1 VYAGGPAAVAAAHG
15 PSQSCA
21 HSGGTIPPV
30 GRPNLTECGQLLVHG
45 ALALRCSTR
54 QAGSAHRRTVVAELK
69 PAPATVT
76 VSPLR
81 LGLLVQ
87 YVEYGWAL
95 GSSSSSRRLS
105 AGAIAIARLLA
116 VRLNRHRYYLG
127 SSRPALPRLGLR
139 ILRGILARCDTHL
152 P

>member
-1 VYAGGPAAVAAAHG
+1 
-15 PSQSCA
+15 
-21 HSGGTIPPV
+21 
-30 GRPNLTECGQLLVHG
+30 LTECGQLLVHG

-95 GSSSSSRRLS
+95 GSSSSSSRRLS

-116 VRLNRHRYYLG
+116 KALG
-127 SSRPALPRLGLR
+127 
-139 ILRGILARCDTHL
+139 IK
-152 P
+152 